1 MPLTFGNGNMCGRVG
16 VAQQKPHGRTIN
28 RNAAQSG
35 AEIVFLQMQKNR
47 TARALFGRCIIHAQF
62 EKHVI

>member
-16 VAQQKPHGRTIN
+16 VVQQKPHGRMIDC
-28 RNAAQSG
+28 NAAQSG

-47 TARALFGRCIIHAQF
+47 TACALFGRCIIHAQF